1 MKSSLNTKG
10 ILVLSCW
17 VLAGGYLLRLHRK
30 NIKARQKKSNFMKIF
45 KRKVNTM
52 ETNNTNTT
60 SKEEAITQNQAQEQV
75 KEAQTTAQNI
85 KEKIATGT
93 NVVAAGV
100 VIGKDAVVKTAL
112 KSKDVVVSGANT
124 SWNWLKDQYSRMR
137 IKPAQEENKD
147 EQKCDTK

>member
-17 VLAGGYLLRLHRK
+17 VLAGGYLLKLHRK

-45 KRKVNTM
+45 KRKVNAM
-52 ETNNTNTT
+52 ETNDTNNTT
-60 SKEEAITQNQAQEQV
+60 TSEDTVSQTQTQEQA
-75 KEAQTTAQNI
+75 KEPQTTAVNL

-93 NVVAAGV
+93 NMVAAGV

-112 KSKDVVVSGANT
+112 KSKDVAVSGANT
-124 SWNWLKDQYSRMR
+124 SWNWLKDQYYRMR
-137 IKPAQEENKD
+137 IKPAQEDNKD
-147 EQKCDTK
+147 NKK